1 MLGAVS
7 TLENFHQK
15 AASRKPRMF
24 GNIGPMEFRI
34 EARDP
39 GSEARLGILSTPH
52 GEVRTPAFVAVATRA
67 TVKALSAEDVRG
79 VGVQL
84 LIGNTYHLYLRPGP
98 EVVAELGGLHGFSG
112 WDGPWMTDSGGFQVF
127 SLGAGKV
134 HGVGK
139 IASIFPGDE
148 APKPTG
154 ASLVKLAEEGARFRS
169 VVDGAWVFF
178 SPEEVIRAQRL
189 LGADIILPLDECTSP
204 FHDRAYT
211 EAAMERTHR
220 WARRALR
227 AFEETAGLGPNLGQA
242 LYGIVQGGAYEDL
255 RRRSAREIA
264 GLGFPG
270 FAIGGSLGKSKAD
283 MLRVIEWTVAELPQ
297 GKPRH
302 LLGIGGVEDVVE
314 AVRRGIDTFDCAAP
328 TRMAR
333 NGSLLSW
340 REDGFRLNIKNAR
353 FRRDRRPIEEG
364 CDCPTCRR
372 HSRAFLHHLFRSGE
386 LSYFRLATLHNL
398 RFMTRLMGSIRARIA
413 AGEEVSLEALR
424 GD

>member
-1 MLGAVS
+1 MDF
-7 TLENFHQK
+7 EIK
-15 AASRKPRMF
+15 ARHS
-24 GNIGPMEFRI
+24 
-34 EARDP
+34 
-39 GSEARLGILSTPH
+39 GSEARVGVLRTPH

-67 TVKALSAEDVRG
+67 TVKALSAEDVREA
-79 VGVQL
+79 GVQL

-98 EVVAELGGLHGFSG
+98 EVVAALGGLHGFSG

-127 SLGAGKV
+127 SLGAGKE

-148 APKPTG
+148 PPKPTG
-154 ASLVKLAEEGARFRS
+154 PSLVKLTEEGARFRS

-178 SPEEVIRAQRL
+178 SPEEVIRIQRL

-220 WARRALR
+220 WAVRALK
-227 AFEETAGLGPNLGQA
+227 AFRDTQGLGPNPDQV

-255 RRRSAREIA
+255 RRRSARVIA
-264 GLGFPG
+264 GMNFPG
-270 FAIGGSLGKSKAD
+270 FAVGGSLGRSKED
-283 MLRVIEWTVAELPQ
+283 MFRVIEWTVDELPEDS
-297 GKPRH
+297 PRH
-302 LLGIGGVEDVVE
+302 LLGIGGVEDILE

-333 NGSLLSW
+333 NGSLLSAS
-340 REDGFRLNIKNAR
+340 EENFRLNIKNAR
-353 FRRDRRPIEEG
+353 FRRDPRPIEEG
-364 CDCPTCRR
+364 CGCPTCRR
-372 HSRAFLHHLFRSGE
+372 YSRAFLHHLFRCGE

-398 RFMTRLMGSIRARIA
+398 RFMTRLMAAIRARIA
-413 AGEEVSLEALR
+413 AGRSLDLTGLR
-424 GD
+424 EDLITRP